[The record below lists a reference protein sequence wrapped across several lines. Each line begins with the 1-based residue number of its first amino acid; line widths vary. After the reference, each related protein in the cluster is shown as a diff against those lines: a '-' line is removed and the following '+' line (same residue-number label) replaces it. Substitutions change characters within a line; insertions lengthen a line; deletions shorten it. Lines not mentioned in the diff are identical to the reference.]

1 MLPMTQVHSRRA
13 KENNQGESDIKIAI
27 NFYANKL
34 GEQSKKMQGYCIVMQ
49 PVIILK
55 NDA

>member
-1 MLPMTQVHSRRA
+1 MLPMTQVHSRKA